1 MLEYLICDVLCA
13 LNHLKYILMIL
24 IGLVVYNK
32 LSQH

>member
-13 LNHLKYILMIL
+13 LDHLKYILMIL